1 MRRNGLIVGPCTG
14 NGAGITVRR
23 GVVLVSAATKGQ
35 TEEFSPNEKVN
46 MVLEGLRD
54 PDRIT
59 ELCRTSG
66 VSTETFSKWR
76 ETFLE
81 GGLKQLSKKPH
92 PETSNGSLDKELY
105 GKIIESFPGNILVSR
120 LDDGKILYR
129 SASTQATFGLR
140 EHTKE
145 HWMDRNER
153 EVFVAEMKKSGR
165 VNNMLF
171 RARDFDGNEFPA
183 QLSGQLIEHNGRPV
197 SITTSTDLSH
207 VYQLRTD
214 REQADSR
221 LRDAIEAMGDGF
233 VLFDEN
239 YNFVM
244 ANERYRDMLAPY
256 EVLLAPGTHIT
267 DVIGPAVEDLFV
279 KFDTMAE
286 MGIMKTLRQIKVD
299 EPYQTE
305 AHFADGTQ
313 KIVNLSRLNDGGLA
327 ATFFDITTRRKAE
340 SLAKEM
346 LNDIIESLDEGLSLY
361 DSDLRFVMRNG
372 RRYKMLSE
380 QEHDIKIGQHLADVT
395 RFLGESG
402 KIALRKDETPEQW
415 SSYIVE
421 QTKKCTKNIAIEGTD
436 GRLYYLSVHRTKLG
450 GYLLVFRDVTEQ
462 LSAEKAQ
469 READTLLKLIV
480 DACPVNF
487 MVSRIEDGSI
497 VYRSQASKVRFGKI
511 DSARSFFLKPEDRLT
526 YLDALLPTGT
536 VDDYPVK
543 FRKGD
548 GSIMDGLTSARV
560 TNYKGEDVIVSS
572 TRDVTDFLKLQ
583 LELRHQREIAHQNE
597 KLSALGE
604 LLAGVAH
611 ELNNPL
617 SVVVGYS
624 LMLKQ
629 GLEDPVHRE
638 RIDRIGQAAERCA
651 RIVKTFLTM
660 ARQRPINPVPV
671 SLNDIIET
679 TIDSAGVALRSKG
692 ARIVFDL
699 ESTLPLVDADEDQ
712 LIQVF
717 ANLIANARYAL
728 AYKGKDG
735 VLTLK
740 TYFDDK
746 LKRVVAEVV
755 DNGPGVPK
763 DLQSRVFEPFFT
775 TKEAGE
781 GTGIG
786 LAFCHRIID
795 TFGGRLSLK
804 SSPSKGARF
813 IIRLPESVHDTG
825 YFPSLDEFK
834 AGTNN
839 SHRIL
844 VVDDEVG
851 VTDMLVDML
860 EECGFQVD
868 ARNDART
875 ALSLLERKS
884 FDAILSD
891 IRMPGC
897 DGETF
902 LKELR
907 ASYPQYEGRFA
918 FVTGDVMSPDVAD
931 FLHEADVPHIEKP
944 VVPEDL
950 QALIAELC
958 TAREGTEL

>member
-1 MRRNGLIVGPCTG
+1 MPVETD
-14 NGAGITVRR
+14 
-23 GVVLVSAATKGQ
+23 GQ
-35 TEEFSPNEKVN
+35 AEDFSSDEKVK

-54 PDRIT
+54 PDRVD
-59 ELCRTSG
+59 ELCRAAGISND
-66 VSTETFSKWR
+66 TFSKWHDA
-76 ETFLE
+76 FLAGGQRQLSE
-81 GGLKQLSKKPH
+81 KPCPEASLGGLD
-92 PETSNGSLDKELY
+92 EELY
-105 GKIIESFPGNILVSR
+105 GKIVESFPGNILVSG
-120 LDDGKILYR
+120 LDDGEILYR

-140 EHTKE
+140 ERTSE
-145 HWMDRNER
+145 HWMDQNER
-153 EVFVAEMKKSGR
+153 EVFVSQMKKTGR
-165 VNNMLF
+165 VNSMLF
-171 RARDFDGNEFPA
+171 RARDAEGNEFPA

-197 SITTSTDLSH
+197 SITTSTDLSN
-207 VYQLRTD
+207 VYKLRTD
-214 REQADSR
+214 REQADNR
-221 LRDAIEAMGDGF
+221 LRDAIEALGDGF
-233 VLFDEN
+233 ILYDEN
-239 YNFVM
+239 DSFVM
-244 ANERYRDMLAPY
+244 ANERYREMLAPY
-256 EVLLAPGTHIT
+256 EASLEHGTHIAE
-267 DVIGPAVEDLFV
+267 VIGPAVEDGFL
-279 KFDTMAE
+279 KFEPMPE
-286 MGIMKTLRQIKVD
+286 LGIMNTLHQIKVD

-305 AHFADGTQ
+305 AHFADGSQ
-313 KIVNLSRLNDGGLA
+313 KIVNLTRLSDGGLA
-327 ATFFDITTRRKAE
+327 ATFFDITTRRNAQI
-340 SLAKEM
+340 LAKEM
-346 LNDIIESLDEGLSLY
+346 LSDIIESLDEGLSLY
-361 DSDLRFVMRNG
+361 DSDLKFVMRNG
-372 RRYKMLSE
+372 RRYEMLSE
-380 QEHDIKIGQHLADVT
+380 QQHDIKVGQHLADVT

-402 KIALRKDETPEQW
+402 KIALRDGESPEQW

-421 QTKKCTKNIAIEGTD
+421 QTKQFAKNIAIDGTD
-436 GRLYYLSVHRTKLG
+436 GRQYYLSVHRTKLS
-450 GYLLVFRDVTEQ
+450 GYLLVFKDVTEQ
-462 LSAEKAQ
+462 LQAERAQ

-487 MVSRIEDGSI
+487 MVTRVEDGSI
-497 VYRSQASKVRFGKI
+497 IYRSQASKVRFGEI
-511 DSARSFFLKPEDRLT
+511 DSARSFFLNPEDRLT
-526 YLDALLPTGT
+526 YLDALLPTGV

-548 GSIMDGLTSARV
+548 GSVMDGLTSARI
-560 TNYKGEDVIVSS
+560 TSYKGEDVIVSS
-572 TRDVTDFLKLQ
+572 TRDVTDFLQLQ

-597 KLSALGE
+597 KLLALGE

-629 GLEDPVHRE
+629 KVEDPVHRE

-660 ARQRPINPVPV
+660 ARQRPLNPEPV
-671 SLNDIIET
+671 SLNDVIET
-679 TIDSAGVALRSKG
+679 TIDNAGVALRSKG

-699 ESTLPLVDADEDQ
+699 DSTLPLVDAEEDQ

-717 ANLIANARYAL
+717 SNLIANARHAL
-728 AYKGKDG
+728 ASKGEDG

-740 TYFDDK
+740 TYFDAK
-746 LKRVVAEVV
+746 LNRVVAEVA
-755 DNGPGVPK
+755 DNGPGVPD
-763 DLQSRVFEPFFT
+763 DLKSRIFEPFFT

-813 IIRLPESVHDTG
+813 IIRLPESEHG
-825 YFPSLDEFK
+825 AGEFSNLDELK
-834 AGTNN
+834 ARTI
-839 SHRIL
+839 SSYRIL

-851 VTDMLVDML
+851 VTEMLVDLL
-860 EECGFQVD
+860 EEDGFQVD

-907 ASYPQYEGRFA
+907 ASYPQYDGRFA

-931 FLHEADVPHIEKP
+931 FLRGANVPHIEKP
-944 VVPEDL
+944 IVPEDL
-950 QALIAELC
+950 QSLIAKLC
-958 TAREGTEL
+958 TPNEGAES